1 MYKNVIKKVEKDSI
15 KEWHDNWFNTILENR
30 MIISSYASSI
40 NWQSISKNANLLPEH
55 IEQHPELP
63 WYWNFIASNPNLT
76 FEFINHFIS
85 IGKFSKK
92 IIIEKLALNPVITP
106 TILEKLIEKHPSIK
120 WEYSYLSKN
129 TSFKEDWIRSHLD
142 YNWDWEQLATR
153 LHYSFFFY
161 KDVIEA
167 LENNYKLCY
176 NYNDCDELIGD
187 NIIDDNFIGDN
198 FIGDNLIDSCDHID
212 DDWLFQ
218 SFSVNPTVTSDFIEK
233 NLNKKWNWDN
243 VLMYT
248 AISAEYIEKIDKYDK
263 WKLYSFNPTINPLF
277 VINNINYNW
286 KWWYLSKKPEM
297 YEWIKKYSYYPWEWS
312 YVSSNPLVTYDFVM
326 EHLNKQWDWKKLFK
340 YTSIMFDE
348 TKSIFLE
355 LIYNDL
361 SLYGDTLLSSNP
373 YFSINHIEKYNKKIK
388 IGNQH
393 IYDVCLWMGFC
404 NNSLSFSKDI
414 FIENK
419 MKDIVFDYIRNVV
432 HHELIGYIYHPDRL
446 KWIMDDEQYQ
456 RWSTV

>member
-1 MYKNVIKKVEKDSI
+1 MYKNIIKNVEKESI
-15 KEWHDNWFNTILENR
+15 KEWHDKWFNVILENR

-76 FEFINHFIS
+76 FDFINHFIS

-92 IIIEKLALNPVITP
+92 TIIEKLALNPVITP
-106 TILEKLIEKHPSIK
+106 AILEKLIEKYPSIK
-120 WEYSYLSKN
+120 WEYSYFSKN
-129 TSFKEDWIRSHLD
+129 TSFTEDWIRSHLD

-153 LHYSFFFY
+153 LHYSFFFS
-161 KDVIEA
+161 KNVVKILVD
-167 LENNYKLCY
+167 NYKLLS
-176 NYNDCDELIGD
+176 DDICDED
-187 NIIDDNFIGDN
+187 
-198 FIGDNLIDSCDHID
+198 ID

-218 SFSVNPTVTSDFIEK
+218 SFSLNPTVTSEFIEK
-233 NLNKKWNWDN
+233 NMHKKWNWDN

-248 AISAEYIEKIDKYDK
+248 SISPECIEKIDKYDK
-263 WKLYSFNPTINPLF
+263 WKLYSFNPKINPLF

-297 YEWIKKYSYYPWEWS
+297 YEWIKKFPDYPWEWD
-312 YVSSNPLVTYDFVM
+312 YVSSNPLVTYDFLM
-326 EHLNKQWDWKKLFK
+326 THLNKRWNWKKLFK

-388 IGNQH
+388 IGNQQL
-393 IYDVCLWMGFC
+393 YDVCLWMGFC
-404 NNSLSFSKDI
+404 NNEMNFSKDI
-414 FIENK
+414 FIENR

-432 HHELIGYIYHPDRL
+432 HHELIAYVYHPDRL
-446 KWIMDDEQYQ
+446 KCIMDDEQYQ
-456 RWSTV
+456 RWK